1 TILMLLGLTEPSGGT
16 VRVLGFD
23 PLRQPLEVKRRVGY
37 LPDQVGFYDT
47 LSAREN
53 LAYTSRLIGLAS
65 EDAAGRIDR
74 ALAIVGLA
82 EVADR
87 RVSTFS
93 HGMRQR
99 LGVAELLVKDA
110 RVAILDEPTNGLDP
124 QGTSELLALI
134 LNLKAEGMTV
144 LLSSHLLGLVQ
155 SICDRVALFRKGR
168 VGLVGPVDELAR
180 DVLGGAYVVELET
193 EGIDVARVLAGMDG
207 VATIVESDHGHSRID
222 ADRDLR
228 EEIARRVIE
237 AGGGLRNM
245 TLSRTSLDEVY
256 SRYFAQEELSDAA

>member
-1 TILMLLGLTEPSGGT
+1 
-16 VRVLGFD
+16 
-23 PLRQPLEVKRRVGY
+23 
-37 LPDQVGFYDT
+37 
-47 LSAREN
+47 
-53 LAYTSRLIGLAS
+53 
-65 EDAAGRIDR
+65 
-74 ALAIVGLA
+74 
-82 EVADR
+82 
-87 RVSTFS
+87 
-93 HGMRQR
+93 MRQR
-99 LGVAELLVKDA
+99 LGVAELLVKEA

-180 DVLGGAYVVELET
+180 DVLGGAYVVEIET
-193 EGIDVARVLAGMDG
+193 EGVDLAGVLEGMDG
-207 VATIVESDHGHSRID
+207 IAGVARSEDGRSRVD

-228 EEIARRVIE
+228 KEIARRVVE

-245 TLSRTSLDEVY
+245 TLTRTSLDEIY
-256 SRYFAQEELSDAA
+256 SRYFEQEEMSDAA